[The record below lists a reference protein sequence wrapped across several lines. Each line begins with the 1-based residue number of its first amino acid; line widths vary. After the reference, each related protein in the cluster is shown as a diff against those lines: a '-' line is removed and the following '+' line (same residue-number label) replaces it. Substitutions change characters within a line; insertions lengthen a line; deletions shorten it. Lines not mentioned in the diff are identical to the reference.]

1 MPDPCVFTLMI
12 EPVKQCNLACRYCY
26 SDTGH
31 TDVMPLDIFRDA
43 LEKVAAH
50 LHKTDYPEIHILW
63 HGGEPLLAGTDFF
76 TAALDMASSVLS
88 GLIYRHFIQTNGLLL
103 NIEFLHLFK
112 DNQVAVGISL
122 DGPAYI
128 HDQMRKFGDGSGSWK
143 QVMAKLALMEKHDTS
158 FGICMTQTALCR
170 GQEKPVYD
178 FFSSLGH
185 SLRIN
190 PVIQSPY
197 SNMPEKFLLVP
208 GEYGSFLCRIFD
220 QWSLTLNKRIP
231 LSPIKEYLQA
241 VLGMGISECRHQAC
255 CVGSHLGIKPDGAAV
270 LCSPF
275 EDIIL
280 GGIRESSVD
289 DLFASS
295 LCKRIWQRAEILAD
309 CRRCIN
315 RSICSGGCPFLAHT
329 FGYALENKDP
339 LCTDYKIIFDHMRQ
353 TLAARGFILPDQAI

>member
-12 EPVKQCNLACRYCY
+12 EPVKHCNLACRYCY

-50 LHKTDYPEIHILW
+50 MHQTDCPEIHILW
-63 HGGEPLLAGTDFF
+63 HGGEPLLAGIDFF
-76 TAALDMASSVLS
+76 TTALNTVSSVFS

-103 NIEFLHLFK
+103 NEKFLHIFK
-112 DNQVAVGISL
+112 DNRVAVGISL

-128 HDQMRKFGDGSGSWK
+128 HDKMRRCRDGSGSWK
-143 QVMAKLALMEKHDTS
+143 QVMEKIDLMEKIGTP

-185 SLRIN
+185 PLRIN
-190 PVIQSPY
+190 PVIVSQY
-197 SNMPEKFLLVP
+197 SSMSVKFLLDP
-208 GEYGSFLCRIFD
+208 GEYGAFLCRIFD
-220 QWSLTLNKRIP
+220 QWAHTQKNRIP
-231 LSPIKEYLQA
+231 VSPIREYLQA
-241 VLGMGISECRHQAC
+241 VLGRGISECRHQPC
-255 CVGSHLGIKPDGAAV
+255 CVGSHLGIKPDGSAV

-280 GGIRESSVD
+280 GSIREKSVD

-295 LCKRIWQRAEILAD
+295 LCARIRQRADTLAE
-309 CRRCIN
+309 CGRCIN
-315 RSICSGGCPFLAHT
+315 RPICSKGCPFLAHT
-329 FGYALENKDP
+329 SGYALENKDP
-339 LCTDYKIIFDHMRQ
+339 FCTDYKIIFDHMRL
-353 TLAARGFILPDQAI
+353 TLTARGFIIPDKTL